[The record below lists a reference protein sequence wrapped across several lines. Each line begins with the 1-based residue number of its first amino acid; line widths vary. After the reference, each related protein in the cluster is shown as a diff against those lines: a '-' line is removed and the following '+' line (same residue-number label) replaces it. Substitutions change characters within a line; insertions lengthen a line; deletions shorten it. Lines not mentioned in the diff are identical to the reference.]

1 MIQVRDRLIGSGH
14 PTLVIAEMASTHE
27 GKTDLAHRLVDA
39 AAEAGA
45 EAVQL
50 QLYVAEHLVSPDRW
64 DFPMTKEYEIAQDD
78 WPGIIAHAQ
87 EAGMLV
93 WANVFDKPSLGT
105 ALRAGAD
112 VLKLH
117 CSDTSNPVMLDA
129 VARTGKPVSL
139 SLGGTTPDEAAQAL
153 FRVREG
159 GADDVI
165 LMHGFQAFPTAT
177 EDSRLGYL
185 RTLRQMFGC
194 VVGYQDHTDGGDEM
208 ALVLPLV
215 AIALGASILEKHY
228 TLNRAD
234 EGPDYQSALDPDVLA
249 RFIERV
255 KETDRALGTGHIAP
269 FSDPEQAYRERMKKH
284 LVAARR
290 IEAGEVL
297 APDMVSLM
305 RVDGGLLASAF
316 EQALGCVARRHLEA
330 YEPINLAD
338 IRQHDET

>member
-1 MIQVRDRLIGSGH
+1 MLHVRDRAIGPGH
-14 PTLVIAEMASTHE
+14 PTLVIAEMASAHE

-64 DFPMTKEYEIAQDD
+64 DFPMTKAYEIAQDD
-78 WPGIIAHAQ
+78 WPGIMAHAQ
-87 EAGMLV
+87 EAGLLV
-93 WANVFDKPSLGT
+93 WANVFDEPSLGT

-139 SLGGTTPDEAAQAL
+139 SLGGATPDEAAQAL

-194 VVGYQDHTDGGDEM
+194 VVGYQDHTEGGDEM
-208 ALVLPLV
+208 AWALPLV

-228 TLNRAD
+228 TLNRA
-234 EGPDYQSALDPDVLA
+234 EKGPDYQSALDPDVLA
-249 RFIERV
+249 HFVERV
-255 KETDRALGTGHIAP
+255 ETDRALGTGTITP
-269 FSDPEQAYRERMKKH
+269 FSDPEQAYRTRMKKH

-297 APDMVSLM
+297 SPDMVALM
-305 RVDGGLLASAF
+305 RVDGGLLASAY
-316 EQALGCVARRHLEA
+316 EQALGCVARRPLEA
-330 YEPINLAD
+330 YEPINQAD
-338 IRQHDET
+338 LRQHDET